1 MRTRMCT
8 AAELLAL
15 TTLAA
20 AAVGIAGQRRSS
32 VVDDGSRVD
41 IETGLDT
48 PASIG
53 QFIAQ
58 AHRTTRRCSPW

>member
-20 AAVGIAGQRRSS
+20 AAVGSAGQRRS

-41 IETGLDT
+41 IEPGLDT
-48 PASIG
+48 RASSG
-53 QFIAQ
+53 QLIAQ
-58 AHRTTRRCSPW
+58 AHRTTRRWSPW